1 MEQFNIYRAKIT
13 ARLERYEQLKELE
26 KQTGVDKFFIV
37 AILAAIAGVLLF
49 VVGGAHLISNLVGFI
64 YPAYMSF
71 KALNTD
77 TAGDDT
83 QWLTYWVVYS
93 AFNLTEQITD
103 TLLFWVPMYF
113 FIKIAFLVWCYHP
126 STLGATTIYESL
138 IKPNLA
144 GHVNQIDGVLKQAS
158 DAAKKA
164 SNLAKEATKTAAG
177 KLN

>member
-1 MEQFNIYRAKIT
+1 MEHVKSYIDKISQ
-13 ARLERYEQLKELE
+13 RLERYEQLKELE
-26 KQTGVDKFFIV
+26 KQTGVDKFYIFAAGAVV
-37 AILAAIAGVLLF
+37 AGILLF
-49 VVGGAHLISNLVGFI
+49 VVGGASLISNLVGFV

-77 TAGDDT
+77 SSTDDT

-144 GHVNQIDGVLKQAS
+144 GHVSQIDAALKQAS

-164 SNLAKEATKTAAG
+164 TDLAKEATKNAAG

>member
-1 MEQFNIYRAKIT
+1 MEQINVYRAKIT

-26 KQTGVDKFFIV
+26 KQTGVDKFYIFV
-37 AILAAIAGVLLF
+37 AIALLAGVLLF
-49 VVGGAHLISNLVGFI
+49 VVGGAHLISNLVGFV

-71 KALNTD
+71 KALNTE
-77 TAGDDT
+77 TSGDDT

-164 SNLAKEATKTAAG
+164 SSAANDAVKSATG